1 MPQSDSA
8 SRGCNRSYC
17 SSSFAARPAADQ
29 TWPQLPFLSRYP
41 AEATDL
47 HWSAVGQP
55 LKRAVCRA
63 LSCPF
68 RLPSY
73 AASLVCASLP
83 IAGRRSQGLTSPAVI
98 LSALSPSCSRLVPP
112 VGVSHPFP
120 AQQLGFVLQKAVGA
134 PA

>member
-29 TWPQLPFLSRYP
+29 TWPQLPFPGRYP

-47 HWSAVGQP
+47 HWSAVGRP
-55 LKRAVCRA
+55 LKRAVYRA

-68 RLPSY
+68 RLPGY
-73 AASLVCASLP
+73 AASLGCASLP
-83 IAGRRSQGLTSPAVI
+83 IAGRRSQGLTSPAFI
-98 LSALSPSCSRLVPP
+98 LSALSLSCSRSVPP
-112 VGVSHPFP
+112 VCVSHPSP
-120 AQQLGFVLQKAVGA
+120 GLQLGFVLQTAIGA